1 MFSEA
6 ISGPRRSPS
15 MKPMPLQG
23 CRGVELFEFSLL
35 AAPVG
40 VLLAIV
46 AAVKFR
52 SGWSLLTALPGGLIG
67 GLLGRLAWEW
77 FATKAVGVDFG
88 SEFEGY
94 DWVAGSAS
102 VGLLIGALLGSA
114 LAAKRQPGPR
124 AA

>member
-1 MFSEA
+1 
-6 ISGPRRSPS
+6 
-15 MKPMPLQG
+15 
-23 CRGVELFEFSLL
+23 VELFEFSLL

-46 AAVKFR
+46 EAVKFR
-52 SGWSLLTALPGGLIG
+52 SGLSLLTALLGGVIG

-94 DWVAGSAS
+94 DWVLGSAS
-102 VGLLIGALLGSA
+102 VGLLIAAVLGSA
-114 LAAKRQPGPR
+114 LAARRQRRPQT
-124 AA
+124 A